1 MKRHS
6 LKMLAGL
13 LVSAGLA
20 APVLAADPAVAKLKP
35 KDFPN
40 QPIEYTVVYPAGGG
54 MDVTA
59 RLLAKY
65 VEKVSGEKI
74 LVNNRTGG
82 GGMVGHTW
90 LATQAKN
97 DGHTVGIVANLLW
110 GDALLRAQ
118 GKWSLADLEPIGY
131 INSDALIWLVQ
142 GDGALKGKSLK
153 EIMQIAKDK
162 PNTIRI
168 ATVPGTMWEY
178 LVEQIETNTGAKFL
192 RVPFQGGGAGINA
205 LAGGNVDLAQG
216 FAAEFRGLAE
226 AGKVAPVA
234 VAANSR
240 LPHMSNLPTFN
251 EQLGAKEY
259 TWQVVRYAVVPK
271 GTAADRKAYLSAVI
285 STAMKDA
292 ELIAEYSKAGV
303 FFDETL
309 MKSTNVARDINAL
322 AESERAFYVKT
333 GRVK

>member
-1 MKRHS
+1 MKRQS
-6 LKMLAGL
+6 LKVLAGL
-13 LVSAGLA
+13 MLSAGLA
-20 APVLAADPAVAKLKP
+20 TPALASDPAVAKLKP

-59 RLLAKY
+59 RLLAKFA
-65 VEKVSGEKI
+65 EKANGDKI

-97 DGHTVGIVANLLW
+97 DGHAVGIVANLLW
-110 GDALLRAQ
+110 GDVFLRAQ

-162 PNTIRI
+162 PNTLRV

-178 LVEQIETNTGAKFL
+178 LVEQLEANTGAKFL

-205 LAGGNVDLAQG
+205 LAC
-216 FAAEFRGLAE
+216 
-226 AGKVAPVA
+226 
-234 VAANSR
+234 
-240 LPHMSNLPTFN
+240 
-251 EQLGAKEY
+251 
-259 TWQVVRYAVVPK
+259 RYHCPAYSGSS
-271 GTAADRKAYLSAVI
+271 GTAC
-285 STAMKDA
+285 
-292 ELIAEYSKAGV
+292 G
-303 FFDETL
+303 
-309 MKSTNVARDINAL
+309 
-322 AESERAFYVKT
+322 
-333 GRVK
+333 

>member
-6 LKMLAGL
+6 LKLLAGL
-13 LVSAGLA
+13 VVSAGLT
-20 APVLAADPAVAKLKP
+20 APALAADPAVAKLKP

-65 VEKVSGEKI
+65 VEKVSGDKI

-97 DGHTVGIVANLLW
+97 DGHAVGIVANLLW
-110 GDALLRAQ
+110 GDVFLRAQ

-153 EIMQIAKDK
+153 EIMQI
-162 PNTIRI
+162 
-168 ATVPGTMWEY
+168 G
-178 LVEQIETNTGAKFL
+178 
-192 RVPFQGGGAGINA
+192 
-205 LAGGNVDLAQG
+205 
-216 FAAEFRGLAE
+216 
-226 AGKVAPVA
+226 
-234 VAANSR
+234 
-240 LPHMSNLPTFN
+240 
-251 EQLGAKEY
+251 
-259 TWQVVRYAVVPK
+259 
-271 GTAADRKAYLSAVI
+271 
-285 STAMKDA
+285 
-292 ELIAEYSKAGV
+292 
-303 FFDETL
+303 
-309 MKSTNVARDINAL
+309 
-322 AESERAFYVKT
+322 RAHV
-333 GRVK
+333 

>member
-6 LKMLAGL
+6 LKMLVGL

-20 APVLAADPAVAKLKP
+20 APALAADPAVAKLKP

-65 VEKVSGEKI
+65 VEKVSGEKV

-142 GDGALKGKSLK
+142 GGGALKGKSLK
-153 EIMQIAKDK
+153 DILQIAKDK
-162 PNTIRI
+162 PNTLRI

-178 LVEQIETNTGAKFL
+178 LVEQLEANTGAKFL

-216 FAAEFRGLAE
+216 FVAEFRGLAE

-234 VAANSR
+234 VAANAR

-251 EQLGAKEY
+251 EQLGANGY

-271 GTAADRKAYLSAVI
+271 GTAADRKAYLSAAI
-285 STAMKDA
+285 GTAMKDQ
-292 ELIAEYSKAGV
+292 ELLAEYSKAGV
-303 FFDETL
+303 FFDAGL
-309 MKSTNVARDINAL
+309 MKSTNISRDINAL
-322 AESERAFYVKT
+322 AESERSFYVKT